1 MRLKGVGLVIP
12 KGGKQNFSQFLEK
25 KKQKK
30 KNNRKMNMLHGVMCA
45 CELEPF
51 LAPTS

>member
-30 KNNRKMNMLHGVMCA
+30 KKRKT
-45 CELEPF
+45 EK
-51 LAPTS
+51 

>member
-25 KKQKK
+25 KNKRKKKEKQK
-30 KNNRKMNMLHGVMCA
+30 NEYVAWCHVCM
-45 CELEPF
+45 
-51 LAPTS
+51 